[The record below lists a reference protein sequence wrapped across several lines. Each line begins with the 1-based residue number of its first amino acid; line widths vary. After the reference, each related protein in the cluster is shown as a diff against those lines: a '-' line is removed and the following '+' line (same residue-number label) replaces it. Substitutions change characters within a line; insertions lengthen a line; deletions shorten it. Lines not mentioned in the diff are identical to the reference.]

1 MSVTEDQ
8 RWMKM
13 ALRRAAR
20 GEGKTSPNPMVG
32 AVVVKDGHMAGSGWH
47 HSPGSPHA
55 EVLALIEAGDQA
67 NGSTMFVT
75 LEPCAHQGRT
85 PPCVDSIIR
94 AGVAR
99 VVACTT
105 DPDPR
110 VAGQGMQALEAAG
123 IDTDLGLMSHEAL
136 RLNQAYFVHRTRS
149 RPFVTYKSASSLD
162 GKMAALDGS
171 SKWITGEKAR
181 KDVQRLR
188 RLSDAICTGI
198 GTVLADDP
206 MLTVRGLR
214 SCAPRLR
221 IVVDSEARIPVEA
234 KALSPDAPTM
244 IVTALP
250 KSDPR
255 VLRLEGAGASVLSAP
270 GRDGRVFLP
279 RMLRDLAERG
289 IVSLLLEGGPTL
301 AGAFAAE
308 NLIDRYV
315 LYVAPKLIG
324 GNGSLGLLEGWA
336 AQTIGQALE
345 LKVETIRRVG
355 TDLRI
360 VAYPL
365 GSNLDSVSTRPPARD
380 GASEVLAA
388 V

>member
-1 MSVTEDQ
+1 MSETDDQ

-47 HSPGSPHA
+47 RSPGSPHA
-55 EVLALIEAGDQA
+55 EVLALIEADDQA

-85 PPCVDSIIR
+85 PPCIDSIIR

-110 VAGQGMQALEAAG
+110 VAGRGIEALKAAG
-123 IDTDLGLMSHEAL
+123 IDTGLGLMSREAI
-136 RLNQAYFVHRTRS
+136 RLNQAYFVHRTRN

-162 GKMAALDGS
+162 GKTAASDGS
-171 SKWITGEKAR
+171 SKWITGEEAR
-181 KDVQRLR
+181 KDVQRMR

-206 MLTVRGLR
+206 MLTVRGVR

-221 IVVDSEARIPVEA
+221 IVVDSEARAPVEA
-234 KALSPDAPTM
+234 RVLSPDAPTM
-244 IVTALP
+244 IVTALSQ
-250 KSDPR
+250 SDPR
-255 VLRLEGAGASVLSAP
+255 VLRLERAGASVLHAP
-270 GRDGRVFLP
+270 GPDGRVSLP
-279 RMLRDLAERG
+279 GMLRALAERG
-289 IVSLLLEGGPTL
+289 IVSMLLEGGPTL

-324 GNGSLGLLEGWA
+324 GNGSRGLLEGWA
-336 AQTIGQALE
+336 AETIRQALE
-345 LKVETIRRVG
+345 LRVDTVRRVG
-355 TDLRI
+355 TDFRI
-360 VAYPL
+360 VAYPC
-365 GSNLDSVSTRPPARD
+365 GSNLDSVSTRPPAHD
-380 GASEVLAA
+380 GAGEVLAA